1 MSPLSL
7 FVSLL
12 AVDLL
17 AVISPGP
24 AFVMVSQT
32 SVRHGARSGIAAV
45 FGIIVSVW
53 IWCAVVLSG
62 LTILFQIAPWLYGAM
77 KLAGGAYLIYLG
89 LNLLRARADVS
100 ASAPL
105 GETELSARKGTM
117 KGLLVCLTNPKAV
130 VYFSSIFTLFVKPG
144 SPIWLQAAAVGIA
157 TFDTLVW
164 YGLVGVLFSHS
175 AVRRVYGR
183 VRHWIERAAGAV
195 MVAFGARLI
204 LVSRLRNS

>member
-7 FVSLL
+7 LLSLL

-32 SVRHGARSGIAAV
+32 SVRHGARTGIAAV
-45 FGIIVSVW
+45 FGIVIAVW

-62 LTILFQIAPWLYGAM
+62 LTFLFQIAPWLYGAM

-89 LNLLRARADVS
+89 LNLLRARADES

-105 GETELSARKGTM
+105 NETKFSSRNGYM
-117 KGLLVCLTNPKAV
+117 KGLLVGLTNPKAV

-144 SPIWLQAAAVGIA
+144 SPVWLQAAAVGIA

-164 YGLVGVLFSHS
+164 YGLVGVLFSRP
-175 AVRRVYGR
+175 AVRQVYGR
-183 VRHWIERAAGAV
+183 LRHWIERAAGAV

-204 LVSRLRNS
+204 LAKD

>member
-7 FVSLL
+7 LLSLL

-32 SVRHGARSGIAAV
+32 SVRYGPRSGIAAV
-45 FGIIVSVW
+45 SGITVAVW
-53 IWCAVVLSG
+53 FWCAVVLSG

-77 KLAGGAYLIYLG
+77 KLAGGAYLVYLG
-89 LNLLRARADVS
+89 LNLLRARADER
-100 ASAPL
+100 ACAPP
-105 GETELSARKGTM
+105 GETGLSTRKGFT
-117 KGLLVCLTNPKAV
+117 KGLLVGLTNPKAI
-130 VYFSSIFTLFVKPG
+130 VYFGSIFTLFVKPG
-144 SPIWLQAAAVGIA
+144 SPVWLQAAAVGIA

-164 YGLVGVLFSHS
+164 YCLVGVLFSHS

-183 VRHWIERAAGAV
+183 IGRWIERTAGAV
-195 MVAFGARLI
+195 MVAFGIRLV
-204 LVSRLRNS
+204 LTKD

>member
-7 FVSLL
+7 LLSLL

-17 AVISPGP
+17 AVVSPGP

-32 SVRHGARSGIAAV
+32 SVRYGPRSGIAAV
-45 FGIIVSVW
+45 CGITVAVW
-53 IWCAVVLSG
+53 FWCAVVLSG

-89 LNLLRARADVS
+89 LNLLRARSDEGAGT
-100 ASAPL
+100 PL
-105 GETELSARKGTM
+105 GETELSTRKGFT
-117 KGLLVCLTNPKAV
+117 KGLLVGLTNPKAI

-144 SPIWLQAAAVGIA
+144 SPVWLQAAAVGIA

-164 YGLVGVLFSHS
+164 YGFVGVLFSNP

-183 VRHWIERAAGAV
+183 VRRWIERAAGAA
-195 MVAFGARLI
+195 MVAFGLRLV
-204 LVSRLRNS
+204 LTRD